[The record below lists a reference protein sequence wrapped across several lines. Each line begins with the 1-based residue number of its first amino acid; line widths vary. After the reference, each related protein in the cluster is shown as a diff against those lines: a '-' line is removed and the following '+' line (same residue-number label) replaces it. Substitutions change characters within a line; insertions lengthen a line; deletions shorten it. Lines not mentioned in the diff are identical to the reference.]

1 MRTDRG
7 LTGRKRLD
15 DASPFLFSL
24 HISTALPF
32 SPFTML
38 NVSSSSSPSSFSI
51 LNSSR
56 FAPIDFR
63 NTVPL
68 NVFIVFLRYVATFAR
83 FHDYLVHMLHTDLE
97 TTIQLSGISLY
108 PPPYVI
114 DSDITSIQ
122 ISNIYI
128 YVLYTYFEHDVIAM
142 TVKIEVFGAARTIGI
157 SGGGN

>member
-38 NVSSSSSPSSFSI
+38 NVSSSSPSSFSI

-108 PPPYVI
+108 PPYVI

-122 ISNIYI
+122 ISNIYTRVV
-128 YVLYTYFEHDVIAM
+128 YVF
-142 TVKIEVFGAARTIGI
+142 
-157 SGGGN
+157 